1 MDRQTA
7 DTVYT
12 ILEGLYP
19 AARTHHRD
27 ESTPFQSLI
36 ATILSAQTTDK
47 AVDEVIGPLMERY
60 PDAASLAAAD
70 PADVEPIIRRTGF
83 FHMKARRIIDAAK
96 VIMKDFGGAVP
107 DSMDS
112 LLTIPGVGRK
122 TANIVLY
129 HSFGR
134 QEGIAVDT
142 HVLRLSGLIG
152 FSDSRDPGIVEKDL
166 TALFP
171 KKSWGVLTDL
181 LILHGRT
188 ICIARRPKCPA
199 CGIRQYCRFFKEQY
213 REDDRGNNK
222 SKM

>member
-1 MDRQTA
+1 MDRQA
-7 DTVYT
+7 AETVYD
-12 ILEGLYP
+12 ILDGLYP
-19 AARTHHRD
+19 AARTHHRE

-96 VIMKDFGGAVP
+96 VIVEEFGGVVP
-107 DSMDS
+107 ESMES
-112 LLTIPGVGRK
+112 LLRIPGVGRK
-122 TANIVLY
+122 NRKTLSCTIP
-129 HSFGR
+129 FGR

-152 FSDSRDPGIVEKDL
+152 FSESRDPGIVEKDL
-166 TALFP
+166 ISLFP
-171 KKSWGVLTDL
+171 KKRWGALTDL
-181 LILHGRT
+181 LILPGRT

-199 CGIRQYCRFFKEQY
+199 CAIREYCRYYHEEY
-213 REDDRGNNK
+213 RG
-222 SKM
+222 